1 MWGPRISIILPLVG
15 NGVGR
20 KTENTCFGLFI
31 QEKTMV
37 DNKLSLPVVPSR
49 AANPHLSRHFNRK
62 TVNISMGPGCSF
74 GEAKQIEEPANISE
88 YILLKQSDRSSLL
101 LVHVLYVSCQQDMI
115 LEGLKSSLLIVNIA
129 RKFQFFDLSRSSTCL
144 SKTTEIS

>member
-1 MWGPRISIILPLVG
+1 MILPLVG
-15 NGVGR
+15 RGVGR
-20 KTENTCFGLFI
+20 KTENAFFGLFI
-31 QEKTMV
+31 REKTMV
-37 DNKLSLPVVPSR
+37 DNKLWLPVVPSS
-49 AANPHLSRHFNRK
+49 AANPHHGRHYKSK

>member
-1 MWGPRISIILPLVG
+1 
-15 NGVGR
+15 
-20 KTENTCFGLFI
+20 
-31 QEKTMV
+31 
-37 DNKLSLPVVPSR
+37 
-49 AANPHLSRHFNRK
+49 
-62 TVNISMGPGCSF
+62 MGPGCSF

-101 LVHVLYVSCQQDMI
+101 LVHVLYMSCQQDMI